1 MMMLDYWKEDALMQ
15 EARIIGVITSAVSIT
30 LGEDGRQYKAGDM
43 IFIGENNIKHMKRRH
58 LSAYNKYGDRLSNI
72 ISEPDYVGINEED
85 DSLEYVKIF
94 DDHVK
99 LVVRVAGDEKLYV
112 RSMYTVYQSRT
123 EFFIKSGRLKPLTKE
138 D

>member
-1 MMMLDYWKEDALMQ
+1 MQ
-15 EARIIGVITSAVSIT
+15 EAKLVGVVSATVIKT
-30 LGEDGRQYKAGDM
+30 LGEDGQLYNTGDM
-43 IFIGENNIKHMKRRH
+43 IYIGESNVNHMKRRH
-58 LSAYNKYGDRLSNI
+58 LSAYNKYGNRLSNI
-72 ISEPDYVGINEED
+72 ISDPDYVGINEED

-123 EFFIKSGRLKPLTKE
+123 EFFIKSGRLKPLTK
-138 D
+138 DD